1 MPLPANYLRWCL
13 SFSQFLPFSGSGY
26 PRCLFCIACPLD
38 RSHVV
43 AHGYGMSDVTI
54 DRSRG
59 DLRIVGVIGVAHF
72 TSHFFQLALPPLFPA
87 IHDSLSLSYGQ
98 LGFLVS
104 AFFTA
109 SAFGQVAAGF
119 VVDRIGPQLVLP
131 AGMALLAGSIG
142 MIGIAPPYPLM
153 LIFAVFAGLG
163 NSVYH
168 PADYSVL
175 TARVSPNRLARAYSV
190 HTISGTLGWA
200 GATAAVPFLAQ
211 HFGWRNALL
220 LVGIAGVGAAAL
232 LALDRADLRLP
243 DAALVRRGAERSHV
257 QALATFLS
265 LPIVMAFLYF
275 TLLAIALGG
284 TQNFLP
290 TMLPKVQNVSVE
302 FATHA
307 LTAYLISNAAGS
319 FAGGYLADLTK
330 YHERIVGAGLVCA
343 AVLMLVIAF
352 VPISSLLLFPL
363 AMLTGMFVG
372 LTIPSRDMLV
382 RSATPP
388 GATGK
393 VFGFVYSG
401 LDLGSLI
408 VPVAIGFL
416 LDRGLF
422 HMPFV
427 FISGALVLTIVLAF
441 SVKAWKD

>member
-1 MPLPANYLRWCL
+1 
-13 SFSQFLPFSGSGY
+13 
-26 PRCLFCIACPLD
+26 
-38 RSHVV
+38 
-43 AHGYGMSDVTI
+43 MSDAAI
-54 DRSRG
+54 DQTRG

-87 IHDSLSLSYGQ
+87 IHDGLSLSYGQ

-109 SAFGQVAAGF
+109 SAFGQIAAGF
-119 VVDRIGPQLVLP
+119 VVDRYGPQLMLP

-142 MIGIAPPYPLM
+142 AIGVVPSYPLM
-153 LIFAVFAGLG
+153 LVFAVFAGLG

-175 TARVSPNRLARAYSV
+175 TARVTPSRLARAYSV

-200 GATAAVPFLAQ
+200 AAPVSVLFLSQ
-211 HFGWRNALL
+211 QFGWRHALL
-220 LVGIAGVGAAAL
+220 LVGIAGVSAAAL
-232 LALDRADLRLP
+232 LAVDRADLRLP
-243 DAALVRRGAERSHV
+243 VSVSVRREAVRLQE
-257 QALATFLS
+257 QTLFIFLS

-275 TLLAIALGG
+275 TLLAIAIGG

-307 LTAYLISNAAGS
+307 LTAYLVSNAAGS

-330 YHERIVGAGLVCA
+330 HHERIVGGGLAAA
-343 AVLMLVIAF
+343 AVLMLVLGFIPTSPF
-352 VPISSLLLFPL
+352 VLFPL
-363 AMLTGMFVG
+363 AMLIGMLVG

-408 VPVAIGFL
+408 APAVIGYL
-416 LDRGLF
+416 LDRELF
-422 HMPFV
+422 HVPFI
-427 FISGALVLTIVLAF
+427 FISASLLMTIALAF
-441 SVKAWKD
+441 SVKASKD

>member
-1 MPLPANYLRWCL
+1 
-13 SFSQFLPFSGSGY
+13 
-26 PRCLFCIACPLD
+26 
-38 RSHVV
+38 
-43 AHGYGMSDVTI
+43 MSDAAI
-54 DRSRG
+54 DQTRG

-87 IHDSLSLSYGQ
+87 IHDGLSLSYGQ

-109 SAFGQVAAGF
+109 SAFGQIAAGF
-119 VVDRIGPQLVLP
+119 VVDRYGPQLMLP

-142 MIGIAPPYPLM
+142 AIGVVPSYPLM
-153 LIFAVFAGLG
+153 LVFAVFAGLG

-175 TARVSPNRLARAYSV
+175 TARVTPSRLARAYSV

-200 GATAAVPFLAQ
+200 AAPVTVLFLSQ
-211 HFGWRNALL
+211 QFGWRHALL
-220 LVGIAGVGAAAL
+220 LVGIAGVSAAAL
-232 LALDRADLRLP
+232 LAVDRADLRLP
-243 DAALVRRGAERSHV
+243 VSFSVRREAVRLQEQTLSI
-257 QALATFLS
+257 FLS

-275 TLLAIALGG
+275 TLLAIAIGG

-307 LTAYLISNAAGS
+307 LTAYLVSNAAGS

-330 YHERIVGAGLVCA
+330 NHERIVGGGLAAA
-343 AVLMLVIAF
+343 AVLMLVLGFIPTSPL
-352 VPISSLLLFPL
+352 VLFPL
-363 AMLTGMFVG
+363 AMLTGMLVG

-408 VPVAIGFL
+408 APAVIGYL
-416 LDRGLF
+416 LDREFF
-422 HMPFV
+422 HVPFI
-427 FISGALVLTIVLAF
+427 FISASLLMTIALAF
-441 SVKAWKD
+441 SVKASKD

>member
-1 MPLPANYLRWCL
+1 
-13 SFSQFLPFSGSGY
+13 
-26 PRCLFCIACPLD
+26 
-38 RSHVV
+38 
-43 AHGYGMSDVTI
+43 MSDAAI
-54 DRSRG
+54 DQTRG

-87 IHDSLSLSYGQ
+87 IHDGLSLSYGQ

-109 SAFGQVAAGF
+109 SAFGQIAAGF
-119 VVDRIGPQLVLP
+119 VVDRYGPQLMLP
-131 AGMALLAGSIG
+131 AGVALLAGSIG
-142 MIGIAPPYPLM
+142 AIGVVPSYPLM
-153 LIFAVFAGLG
+153 LVFAVFAGLG

-175 TARVSPNRLARAYSV
+175 TARVTPSRLARAYSV

-200 GATAAVPFLAQ
+200 AAPVTVLFLSQ
-211 HFGWRNALL
+211 QFGWRHALL
-220 LVGIAGVGAAAL
+220 LVGIAGVSAAAL
-232 LALDRADLRLP
+232 LAVDRADLRLP
-243 DAALVRRGAERSHV
+243 VSFSVRREAVRLQEQTLSI
-257 QALATFLS
+257 FLS

-275 TLLAIALGG
+275 TLLAIAIGG

-307 LTAYLISNAAGS
+307 LTAYLVSNAAGS

-330 YHERIVGAGLVCA
+330 HHERIVGGGLAAA
-343 AVLMLVIAF
+343 AVLMLVLGFIPTSPL
-352 VPISSLLLFPL
+352 VLFPL
-363 AMLTGMFVG
+363 AMLTGMLVG

-408 VPVAIGFL
+408 APAVIGYL
-416 LDRGLF
+416 LDRELF
-422 HMPFV
+422 HVPFI
-427 FISGALVLTIVLAF
+427 FISASLLMTIALAF
-441 SVKAWKD
+441 SVKASKD